1 LLIIYLLLLFRFGKN
16 YNMEFR
22 ESDKIKGLIEVTPK
36 VFEDNRGYFFE
47 SYREELFQKNGIT
60 ERFVQDNQSF
70 STKGVLRGLH
80 YQRAPFAQGKLVR
93 VIMGSVLDVAVDIRP
108 DSPTFGQYEA
118 FLLTAQNQKML
129 YLPPGFAHGF
139 VTLEDAIF
147 TYKCT
152 NLYDKASEGGIIYN
166 DPALNIDWGITDP
179 VVSEKDLILPVLSE
193 AHI

>member
-1 LLIIYLLLLFRFGKN
+1 MLIIYLLLLFRFGKN